1 MVYIL
6 LKFNTYIHIYNYQIY
21 IYIYIYVRGATPPQI
36 HCSLKFI
43 AMMPCVQGLRL
54 VGPWA
59 LGLGTWREVAR
70 SIGST
75 ALA

>member
-1 MVYIL
+1 M
-6 LKFNTYIHIYNYQIY
+6 
-21 IYIYIYVRGATPPQI
+21 YVRGATPPQI

-43 AMMPCVQGLRL
+43 AMMPCVQGLKL
-54 VGPWA
+54 VGSWT
-59 LGLGTWREVAR
+59 LGLGTWREVAC

>member
-36 HCSLKFI
+36 HCSLKSI
-43 AMMPCVQGLRL
+43 AMMPRVQGLKL

-59 LGLGTWREVAR
+59 LGLGTWCEVAC